1 MTQGWKIVVIV
12 LAAVGIV
19 STPLVWLLASPDS
32 GQLVGASVQAA
43 VGIAALL
50 WALFSGPGGGS
61 EDVAERTGEAE
72 AADGGTAVTGV
83 RRIGGR
89 ARGSLTAQRTGQAK
103 ATGEG
108 SSAVSGIDLS

>member
-12 LAAVGIV
+12 VAAVAIV
-19 STPLVWLLASPDS
+19 STPLVWLLDSPDS

-43 VGIAALL
+43 TGIAALL
-50 WALFSGPGGGS
+50 WALFSGPSAGS
-61 EDVAERTGEAE
+61 EDVAERTGEAD

-83 RRIGGR
+83 RRPGGR
-89 ARGSLTAQRTGQAK
+89 GSGSATAQRTGRAK